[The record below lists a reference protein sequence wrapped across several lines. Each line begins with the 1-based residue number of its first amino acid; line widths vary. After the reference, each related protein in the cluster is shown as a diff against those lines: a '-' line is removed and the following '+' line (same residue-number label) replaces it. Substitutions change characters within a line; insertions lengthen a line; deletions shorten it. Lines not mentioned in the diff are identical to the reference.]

1 MQRKT
6 VLQVYDAVTI
16 NYKLQC
22 LVHLVWKAIDE
33 ARARLGLECGMR
45 RILEELDGHIHR
57 YDVAL
62 ADDIRIRSV

>member
-1 MQRKT
+1 
-6 VLQVYDAVTI
+6 
-16 NYKLQC
+16 
-22 LVHLVWKAIDE
+22 VWKAIDE